1 MAARGTPDVSSAHQE
16 YQRTYYDRTYP
27 SRMEAVRDQ
36 LAHPLFCSFQ
46 DRLAARILDLVAPKA
61 SAAAAAAGP
70 GSNGSAAT
78 PVRIFETACGE
89 GFLGAALRRM
99 ARLRGVEVHYAGTD
113 LSEGALGLARQ
124 SVGGDLTVGDAVEVT
139 ANMADGSADVVIIKN
154 LLHHLEDP
162 AGLLREAGRMVGPSG
177 QVVIVE
183 ARLGAPPVTMLAMMA
198 PRREKFFWFGARR
211 NRKAVAAAGLT
222 LQHAERFSF
231 LPYELFFQIR
241 YPIMRRVFSTSNP
254 RTIEWIADL
263 DARLTEIAPAFAG
276 YWIWVAVPAAVSE
289 SGASGDAGPSGD
301 SGRRS
306 ST

>member
-1 MAARGTPDVSSAHQE
+1 MSTAHQE

-46 DRLAARILDLVAPKA
+46 DRLADRILDLVAPVM
-61 SAAAAAAGP
+61 AAAADPTTNGAGDGP
-70 GSNGSAAT
+70 LR
-78 PVRIFETACGE
+78 VFETACGE
-89 GFLGAALRRM
+89 GFLGAAIRR
-99 ARLRGVEVHYAGTD
+99 AAAQRGLDVHYAGTD

-124 SVGGDLTVGDAVEVT
+124 SVGGDLVVGDAVEVT
-139 ANMADGSADVVIIKN
+139 AGMAAGSADVVIIKN

-162 AGLLREAGRMVGPSG
+162 AGLLREAGRVVGPSG
-177 QVVIVE
+177 NVVIVE

-198 PRREKFFWFGARR
+198 PRREKFFWVGARR
-211 NRKAVAAAGLT
+211 NRKAVATAGLAIR
-222 LQHAERFSF
+222 HAERFSF

-241 YPIMRRVFSTSNP
+241 YSAMRRLFSTSNP
-254 RTIEWIADL
+254 RMIKRISDL
-263 DARLTEIAPAFAG
+263 DDRLVARIPALAG
-276 YWIWVAVPAAVSE
+276 YWIWVAAPVSAAE
-289 SGASGDAGPSGD
+289 PGA

>member
-1 MAARGTPDVSSAHQE
+1 VSTAHQE

-46 DRLAARILDLVAPKA
+46 DRLADRILDLVAPEPST
-61 SAAAAAAGP
+61 SAADPA
-70 GSNGSAAT
+70 SNRSGAV
-78 PVRIFETACGE
+78 PLRVFETACGE

-99 ARLRGVEVHYAGTD
+99 AKRRGINVHYAGTD

-124 SVGGDLTVGDAVEVT
+124 SVGGDLVVGDAVEVT
-139 ANMADGSADVVIIKN
+139 ADMPAGSADVVIIKN

-162 AGLLREAGRMVGPSG
+162 AGLLREAGRVVSPSG
-177 QVVIVE
+177 HVVVVE

-198 PRREKFFWFGARR
+198 PRREKFFWVGSRR
-211 NRKAVAAAGLT
+211 NRKAVDAAGLT
-222 LQHAERFSF
+222 IEHAERFSF

-241 YPIMRRVFSTSNP
+241 YPVMRRVFSTSNP
-254 RTIEWIADL
+254 RTIQRIADL
-263 DARLTEIAPAFAG
+263 DVRLTERIPALAG
-276 YWIWVAVPAAVSE
+276 YWIWVAAPAAVSE
-289 SGASGDAGPSGD
+289 SGASGDT
-301 SGRRS
+301 GRRS

>member
-1 MAARGTPDVSSAHQE
+1 MSTAHQE

-27 SRMEAVRDQ
+27 SRMDAVRDQ

-46 DRLAARILDLVAPKA
+46 DRLADRILDLVAQKP
-61 SAAAAAAGP
+61 STSAAGP
-70 GSNGSAAT
+70 GTNGAAAA
-78 PVRIFETACGE
+78 PLRIFETACGE

-99 ARLRGVEVHYAGTD
+99 AKLRGVNVHYAGTD

-139 ANMADGSADVVIIKN
+139 ASMAAGSADVVIIKN

-162 AGLLREAGRMVGPSG
+162 AGLLREAGRVVGPTG
-177 QVVIVE
+177 HVVVVE

-198 PRREKFFWFGARR
+198 PRREKFFWVGARR

-222 LQHAERFSF
+222 IQHAERFSF

-241 YPIMRRVFSTSNP
+241 YSAMRRVFSTSNP
-254 RTIEWIADL
+254 RTIKRISDL
-263 DARLTEIAPAFAG
+263 DERLVERIPALAG
-276 YWIWVAVPAAVSE
+276 YWIWVAAPAAVSG
-289 SGASGDAGPSGD
+289 SGASPGD

-306 ST
+306 NT

>member
-1 MAARGTPDVSSAHQE
+1 MSTAHQE

-46 DRLAARILDLVAPKA
+46 DRLAARILDLVRP
-61 SAAAAAAGP
+61 AADPTTNGAGDGP
-70 GSNGSAAT
+70 LR
-78 PVRIFETACGE
+78 VFETACGE
-89 GFLGAALRRM
+89 GFLGAAIRR
-99 ARLRGVEVHYAGTD
+99 AAAQRGLDVHYAGTD

-124 SVGGDLTVGDAVEVT
+124 SVGGDLVVGDAVEVT
-139 ANMADGSADVVIIKN
+139 AGMAAGSADVVIIKN

-162 AGLLREAGRMVGPSG
+162 AGLLREAGRVVGPSG
-177 QVVIVE
+177 NVVVVE

-198 PRREKFFWFGARR
+198 PRREKFFWVGARR
-211 NRKAVAAAGLT
+211 NRKAVATAGLT
-222 LQHAERFSF
+222 IRHAERFSF

-241 YPIMRRVFSTSNP
+241 YSAMRRLFSTSNP
-254 RTIEWIADL
+254 RMIKRISDL
-263 DARLTEIAPAFAG
+263 DDRLVARIPALAG
-276 YWIWVAVPAAVSE
+276 YWIWVAAPVSAAE
-289 SGASGDAGPSGD
+289 PGA

>member
-1 MAARGTPDVSSAHQE
+1 MSTAHQE

-46 DRLAARILDLVAPKA
+46 DRLAARILDLVRPDAADTTNGA
-61 SAAAAAAGP
+61 SPGATTNGVGGGP
-70 GSNGSAAT
+70 LR
-78 PVRIFETACGE
+78 VFETACGE
-89 GFLGAALRRM
+89 GFLGAAIRR
-99 ARLRGVEVHYAGTD
+99 AAAQRGLAVHYAGTD

-124 SVGGDLTVGDAVEVT
+124 SVGGDLEVGDAVEVT
-139 ANMADGSADVVIIKN
+139 AGMAAGSADVVIIKN

-162 AGLLREAGRMVGPSG
+162 AGLLREAGRVVGPSG
-177 QVVIVE
+177 NVVVVE

-198 PRREKFFWFGARR
+198 PRREKFFWVGARR
-211 NRKAVAAAGLT
+211 NRKAVASAGLT
-222 LQHAERFSF
+222 IRHAERFSF

-241 YPIMRRVFSTSNP
+241 YSVMRRLFSTSNP
-254 RTIEWIADL
+254 TTIKRISDL
-263 DARLTEIAPAFAG
+263 DERLTERVPALAG
-276 YWIWVAVPAAVSE
+276 YWIWVA
-289 SGASGDAGPSGD
+289 GAGT

>member
-1 MAARGTPDVSSAHQE
+1 VSTAHQE

-46 DRLAARILDLVAPKA
+46 DRLADRILDLVAPVM
-61 SAAAAAAGP
+61 AAAADPTTNGAGDGP
-70 GSNGSAAT
+70 LR
-78 PVRIFETACGE
+78 VFETACGE
-89 GFLGAALRRM
+89 GFLGAAIRR
-99 ARLRGVEVHYAGTD
+99 AAAQRGLDVHYAGTD

-124 SVGGDLTVGDAVEVT
+124 SVGGDLVVGDAVEVT
-139 ANMADGSADVVIIKN
+139 AGMAAGSADVVIIKN

-162 AGLLREAGRMVGPSG
+162 AGLLREAGRVVGPSG
-177 QVVIVE
+177 NVVIVE

-198 PRREKFFWFGARR
+198 PRREKFFWVGARR
-211 NRKAVAAAGLT
+211 NRKAVATAGLAIR
-222 LQHAERFSF
+222 HAERFSF

-241 YPIMRRVFSTSNP
+241 YSAMRRLFSTSNP
-254 RTIEWIADL
+254 RMIKRISDL
-263 DARLTEIAPAFAG
+263 DDRLVARIPALAG
-276 YWIWVAVPAAVSE
+276 YWIWVAAPVSAAE
-289 SGASGDAGPSGD
+289 PGA

>member
-1 MAARGTPDVSSAHQE
+1 VSTAHQE

-46 DRLAARILDLVAPKA
+46 DRLADRILDLVAPKPSGA
-61 SAAAAAAGP
+61 EGADPA
-70 GSNGSAAT
+70 SNGSGAG
-78 PVRIFETACGE
+78 PLRVFETACGE

-99 ARLRGVEVHYAGTD
+99 AKLRGVNVHYAGTD

-124 SVGGDLTVGDAVEVT
+124 SVGGDLVVGDAVEVT
-139 ANMADGSADVVIIKN
+139 ASMAPGSADVVIIKN

-162 AGLLREAGRMVGPSG
+162 AGLLREAGRVVGPSG
-177 QVVIVE
+177 HVVVVE

-198 PRREKFFWFGARR
+198 PRREKFFWVGARR
-211 NRKAVAAAGLT
+211 NRKAVASAGLT
-222 LQHAERFSF
+222 IQHAERFSF

-241 YPIMRRVFSTSNP
+241 YSVMRRVFSTSNP
-254 RTIEWIADL
+254 RTIERIAAL
-263 DARLTEIAPAFAG
+263 DERLTELVPALAG
-276 YWIWVAVPAAVSE
+276 YWIWVAAPVAAAE
-289 SGASGDAGPSGD
+289 SGE